1 MTKPVLLVMAAG
13 MGSRYGGLKQ
23 MDPITD
29 KGEIIID
36 FSLYDAMMAGFEKA
50 VFIIREELE
59 EDFRQLIM
67 PKAGKYMDVEFV
79 YQKIEDMP
87 GITQE
92 VPPDRKKPWGTAHAI
107 MSARDVITGPF
118 AVINADDYYGPWAFS
133 AIYEYLSK
141 AENKDGVYDFCMV
154 SYMVKNTLTEHGT
167 VARGVCQVNQKGQ
180 LVDIVERLQIKRQD
194 EKIVYLEEDEK
205 TWSAITE
212 DTPVSMNLWGFT
224 GDMMGELEKG
234 FADFFENAKNINMK
248 KAEYQIPGETDKLIK
263 EGKASVQVL
272 ASPDR
277 WFGVTYKDDKPVVMD
292 ALQAMK
298 DKGLY
303 PEKLF
308 G

>member
-1 MTKPVLLVMAAG
+1 
-13 MGSRYGGLKQ
+13 
-23 MDPITD
+23 
-29 KGEIIID
+29 
-36 FSLYDAMMAGFEKA
+36 
-50 VFIIREELE
+50 
-59 EDFRQLIM
+59 
-67 PKAGKYMDVEFV
+67 MDVEFV

-194 EKIVYLEEDEK
+194 EKIVYLKEDEK

-224 GDMMGELEKG
+224 GDMMGEST
-234 FADFFENAKNINMK
+234 
-248 KAEYQIPGETDKLIK
+248 QIGR
-263 EGKASVQVL
+263 ASCRERV
-272 ASPDR
+272 
-277 WFGVTYKDDKPVVMD
+277 
-292 ALQAMK
+292 
-298 DKGLY
+298 
-303 PEKLF
+303 
-308 G
+308 

>member
-1 MTKPVLLVMAAG
+1 M
-13 MGSRYGGLKQ
+13 
-23 MDPITD
+23 
-29 KGEIIID
+29 
-36 FSLYDAMMAGFEKA
+36 
-50 VFIIREELE
+50 
-59 EDFRQLIM
+59 
-67 PKAGKYMDVEFV
+67 
-79 YQKIEDMP
+79 
-87 GITQE
+87 
-92 VPPDRKKPWGTAHAI
+92 
-107 MSARDVITGPF
+107 
-118 AVINADDYYGPWAFS
+118 
-133 AIYEYLSK
+133 
-141 AENKDGVYDFCMV
+141 
-154 SYMVKNTLTEHGT
+154 
-167 VARGVCQVNQKGQ
+167 
-180 LVDIVERLQIKRQD
+180 
-194 EKIVYLEEDEK
+194 EEDEK

-234 FADFFENAKNINMK
+234 FADFFKNAKNINME

>member
-1 MTKPVLLVMAAG
+1 
-13 MGSRYGGLKQ
+13 
-23 MDPITD
+23 
-29 KGEIIID
+29 
-36 FSLYDAMMAGFEKA
+36 
-50 VFIIREELE
+50 
-59 EDFRQLIM
+59 
-67 PKAGKYMDVEFV
+67 MDVEFV

-234 FADFFENAKNINMK
+234 FADFFENVKNINME